1 MYYLIAYNSITF
13 ANRIKKHFA
22 SDGDFVGIL
31 HTPKE
36 LSKGGCSYSVK
47 VKPEKIKQVLDA
59 SNRFGFKIKGVYK
72 QTGDGNYV
80 EVESYDISG

>member
-22 SDGDFVGIL
+22 SDGDFIGIL

-59 SNRFGFKIKGVYK
+59 SNRLVINQRVYK